1 MGEEQFGLYTLQYL
15 SELVKELKPCVPV
28 ILYCSIRKVYEL
40 ILVQRLDIKEKN
52 EMLFYYQSALK
63 QSLKDPPRWHSLYK
77 ETNNSIFKKYTR
89 I

>member
-1 MGEEQFGLYTLQYL
+1 MGEEQFGLYALQYL
-15 SELVKELKPCVPV
+15 SELVKELKPCIPV

-63 QSLKDPPRWHSLYK
+63 QSLKHSPC
-77 ETNNSIFKKYTR
+77 
-89 I
+89 